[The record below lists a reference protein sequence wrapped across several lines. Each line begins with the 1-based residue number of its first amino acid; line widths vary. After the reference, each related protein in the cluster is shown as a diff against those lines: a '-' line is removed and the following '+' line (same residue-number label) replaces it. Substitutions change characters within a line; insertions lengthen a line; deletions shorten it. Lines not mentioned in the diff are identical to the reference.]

1 MMGNSKGMTTA
12 AGMVSMRRK
21 ETKASKRWLTVDLF
35 FPADFCE
42 PVSNFLMEQG
52 ATGIEE
58 VAEDSK
64 RTKLKT
70 YFLETG
76 RERQVLRVLH
86 HYLKS
91 LQGLY
96 PDRFLYQVETST
108 TPEKDWGE
116 KWKQFFKPVQVTPR
130 IVVKP
135 PWSTVRP
142 GKGQIL
148 VEINP
153 GVAFGTGTHATTKL
167 CIQALERQLRKKGL
181 SVLDVGTGSGIL
193 SIVAAKLGAGEV
205 RGVDP
210 DGASVENARENVAR
224 NEVSNRVRIRK
235 GTLGDIENTFDI
247 VVANIDLRVLRRMRW
262 PLVRHL
268 KVDGLLILSGLLE
281 QEKERIRQHYLET
294 GLLGKANAAQME
306 EWVCL
311 TFKKKKE
318 PRGVFLS
325 RRSQRGIAAAQ

>member
-1 MMGNSKGMTTA
+1 LCLAPPFQGIGVKKDEVKTRKDNNKGD
-12 AGMVSMRRK
+12 RL
-21 ETKASKRWLTVDLF
+21 KRWLTVDLLV
-35 FPADFCE
+35 PADFCE

-116 KWKQFFKPVQVTPR
+116 KWKQFFKPVHVTPR

-167 CIQALERQLRKKGL
+167 CIQALERHLRKKGF

-224 NEVSNRVRIRK
+224 NQVSNRVRIRK

-268 KVDGLLILSGLLE
+268 KADGLLILSGLLE

-294 GLLGKANAAQME
+294 GLLGKVNAAQME

-311 TFKKKKE
+311 TFRKI
-318 PRGVFLS
+318 G
-325 RRSQRGIAAAQ
+325 